1 MKKALTLPENEF
13 PAWVKVGAM
22 SVPSSF
28 STRFISCQGFFRL
41 RHDMQRVGHDHYIKG
56 LVRIG
61 QAEHILHG
69 EVQLGRAVIP
79 LRLGDHLR
87 RGVRRLDVRRRVY
100 DVFCDQSRAGR
111 QLQHRFMPHNWPDQL
126 IHLVIRRPILRIKR
140 SYRPAF
146 LSQKSL
152 CSCIAI
158 IPFDVRLT

>member
-22 SVPSSF
+22 SVPSVF
-28 STRFISCQGFFRL
+28 QYPFYLLQGFFRL

-87 RGVRRLDVRRRVY
+87 RGVRRLDVCRRVH
-100 DVFCDQSRAGR
+100 DVFAINPVPVASSSTVLTFTFGR
-111 QLQHRFMPHNWPDQL
+111 
-126 IHLVIRRPILRIKR
+126 ISSYISSYARPILF
-140 SYRPAF
+140 A
-146 LSQKSL
+146 
-152 CSCIAI
+152 
-158 IPFDVRLT
+158 

>member
-28 STRFISCQGFFRL
+28 STRLISCKGFLRL
-41 RHDMQRVGHDHYIKG
+41 RHNVQRVGHDHHIKG

-79 LRLGDHLR
+79 LCLGDHLR
-87 RGVRRLDVRRRVY
+87 GGVRRLDVCRRVH
-100 DVFCDQSRAGR
+100 DVFCNQSRAGR
-111 QLQHRFMPHNWPDQL
+111 QLQHRFMLAQLAGSTHTSRHTPPD
-126 IHLVIRRPILRIKR
+126 
-140 SYRPAF
+140 
-146 LSQKSL
+146 
-152 CSCIAI
+152 
-158 IPFDVRLT
+158 PFA